1 MIGAQVFIVLLL
13 DCPERRYIGNPAKKS
28 KNSSREKN
36 QSCGAVVLGS
46 TGIRWGV
53 QAAFSRSRRFGKVG
67 CLGLARIA
75 PSTSAA
81 ALCWLS
87 SPAQT
92 APSSPAPLPP
102 VAREVS
108 STLVAS
114 FLLLIKMRC
123 LMTTT
128 FWRSPARPRPRALQ
142 VGSLRPQ
149 CAQTYPPNFQRLK
162 IVPSATRSR
171 TRLYHPVPGPWA
183 THPDKPPPI
192 TMLPPALARCMTTP
206 PGHICEPHLR
216 V

>member
-1 MIGAQVFIVLLL
+1 MGGTATQGGVF
-13 DCPERRYIGNPAKKS
+13 RAK
-28 KNSSREKN
+28 
-36 QSCGAVVLGS
+36 
-46 TGIRWGV
+46 
-53 QAAFSRSRRFGKVG
+53 SRR
-67 CLGLARIA
+67 LGLARIA

-81 ALCWLS
+81 ALCWLR

-149 CAQTYPPNFQRLK
+149 CAQTCPPNFQRLK

-206 PGHICEPHLR
+206 PGHICECEPPAMPASKVSKGTMGCHSAFKFESQIVLLR
-216 V
+216 SNTL

>member
-1 MIGAQVFIVLLL
+1 M
-13 DCPERRYIGNPAKKS
+13 
-28 KNSSREKN
+28 
-36 QSCGAVVLGS
+36 GS

-81 ALCWLS
+81 ALCWLR

-162 IVPSATRSR
+162 IVPSATQSR
-171 TRLYHPVPGPWA
+171 TRLSPGTGSLGNSPGQA
-183 THPDKPPPI
+183 AANHHASSGPC
-192 TMLPPALARCMTTP
+192 ALHDHSSR
-206 PGHICEPHLR
+206 PHLR
-216 V
+216 PTSASVSCQPCQPAK